1 MAEQQDINI
10 MITNVSVINRYLKN
24 EYTDESGQYADI
36 TGYITNEAPIKYLM
50 QKLNATDEKLDKL
63 ILIASDDVNQK
74 VEIKLQKDEGNKK
87 EVEQFEADYGNGK
100 MTSVEILEDKIAKFS
115 IEKNIPC
122 PKFEEVE
129 LSNGV
134 NGDGFSEI
142 SDTAVVNAVDEVNQK
157 LIDESRECRNLN
169 VYIESNGGVRYVIV
183 MLLSVM
189 NILEKVYA
197 NIKLQGVYS
206 MIYNKKTEDKKIP
219 ILDTSMTY
227 ASIELFS
234 AMNEFIYY
242 GRAKALEDYFEKR
255 FTKRK
260 ESDEKYDPVIF
271 QDIKKCINKLQKI
284 ADDMQLCRTEQ
295 IIDDFYESESIR
307 DVLNNFKLKYEK
319 EKDPDSKIF
328 LSVIENILS
337 EYTDIYANLNPNKFL
352 NLPKIIKWCIDK
364 DYIQQALTLCSEKL
378 PQYFIESGILCIS
391 DKLRDCIQENISDNT
406 NAEKY
411 ELSYYMISTFFN
423 SIYREWILY
432 IKVEEILSMYDKE
445 WVGKK
450 TVTKAMMQEFRNK
463 FKEYTTN
470 EKKIPSLLKR
480 HQSYWAEQLRKNG
493 SKEQYLKCIN
503 EKIGELVKIR
513 NNIQVNSKFSAGG
526 NTVKDWI
533 KSLNLQEL
541 YPSYVEQREIFLK
554 QIQAEKSVDLES
566 HREDACKYNFFD
578 LFDNEYLYA
587 DDIEHFI
594 PIMVLYGILKGQ
606 RNLSNHASEV
616 HEDSGKYV
624 LTMNQIKSLI
634 TWELEKIEEYNRI
647 NGEVKD
653 VH

>member
-1 MAEQQDINI
+1 MAEQQDVNI

-36 TGYITNEAPIKYLM
+36 TGYITNEAPVKYLM

-122 PKFEEVE
+122 PEFEVVE
-129 LSNGV
+129 LSDGV

-142 SDTAVVNAVDEVNQK
+142 SDTAVVNAVDKVNCK
-157 LIDESRECRNLN
+157 LIDESRKCRNLN

-295 IIDDFYESESIR
+295 IIDNFYESESIR
-307 DVLNNFKLKYEK
+307 DVLNKFKDTYAN

-328 LSVIENILS
+328 LSVIENIRS
-337 EYTDIYANLNPNKFL
+337 EYNDIYDNPNLNKFL

-364 DYIQQALTLCSEKL
+364 DYIQQALTLCSERL

-445 WVGKK
+445 WVGEK

-493 SKEQYLKCIN
+493 AKEQYLECIHEN
-503 EKIGELVKIR
+503 MRALVIIKE
-513 NNIQVNSKFSAGG
+513 NVPKNGTFSVGG
-526 NTVKDWI
+526 KEVKKWI
-533 KSLNLQEL
+533 KNLNLQEL

-616 HEDSGKYV
+616 HEDSEKYV
-624 LTMNQIKSLI
+624 LTMNQIKSII
-634 TWELEKIEEYNRI
+634 TWELEKIEEYNKI

>member
-1 MAEQQDINI
+1 MAEQQDVNI

-36 TGYITNEAPIKYLM
+36 TGYITNEAPVKYLM

-122 PKFEEVE
+122 PEFEVVE
-129 LSNGV
+129 LSDGV

-142 SDTAVVNAVDEVNQK
+142 SDTAVVNAVDKVNCK
-157 LIDESRECRNLN
+157 LIDESRKCRNLN

-295 IIDDFYESESIR
+295 IIDNFYESESIR
-307 DVLNNFKLKYEK
+307 DVLNKFKDTYAN

-328 LSVIENILS
+328 LSVIENIRS
-337 EYTDIYANLNPNKFL
+337 EYNDIYDNPNPNKFL

-364 DYIQQALTLCSEKL
+364 DYIQQALTLCSERL

-445 WVGKK
+445 WVGEK

-493 SKEQYLKCIN
+493 AKEQYLECIHEN
-503 EKIGELVKIR
+503 MRALVIIKE
-513 NNIQVNSKFSAGG
+513 NVPKNGTFSVGG
-526 NTVKDWI
+526 KEVKKWI
-533 KSLNLQEL
+533 KNLNLQEL

-616 HEDSGKYV
+616 HEDSERYV
-624 LTMNQIKSLI
+624 LTMNQIKSII
-634 TWELEKIEEYNRI
+634 TWELEKIEEYNKI

>member
-1 MAEQQDINI
+1 MAEQQDVNI

-36 TGYITNEAPIKYLM
+36 TGYITNEAPVKYLM

-122 PKFEEVE
+122 PEFEVVE
-129 LSNGV
+129 LSDGV

-142 SDTAVVNAVDEVNQK
+142 SDTAVVNAVDKVNCK
-157 LIDESRECRNLN
+157 LIDESRKCRNLN

-295 IIDDFYESESIR
+295 IIDNFYESESIR
-307 DVLNNFKLKYEK
+307 DVLNKFKDTYAN

-328 LSVIENILS
+328 LSVIENIRS
-337 EYTDIYANLNPNKFL
+337 EYNDIYDNPNPNKFL

-364 DYIQQALTLCSEKL
+364 DYIQQALTLCSERL

-445 WVGKK
+445 WVGEK

-493 SKEQYLKCIN
+493 AKEQYLECIHEN
-503 EKIGELVKIR
+503 MRALVIIKE
-513 NNIQVNSKFSAGG
+513 NVPKNGTFSVGG
-526 NTVKDWI
+526 KEVKKWI
-533 KSLNLQEL
+533 KNLNLQEL

-616 HEDSGKYV
+616 HEDSEKYV
-624 LTMNQIKSLI
+624 LTMNQIKSII
-634 TWELEKIEEYNRI
+634 TWELDKIEEYNKI

>member
-1 MAEQQDINI
+1 MTEQQNINI
-10 MITNVSVINRYLKN
+10 MITNVSVINRYSENK
-24 EYTDESGQYADI
+24 YTDVSGEYSDI
-36 TGYITNEAPIKYLM
+36 TGYITNEPPVKYLM
-50 QKLNATDEKLDKL
+50 EKLNANQEKLDKL
-63 ILIASDDVNQK
+63 ILIASDDVNRK
-74 VEIKLQKDEGNKK
+74 VTIKLQRDGGNKE
-87 EVEQFEADYGNGK
+87 EVEKFEADYGNEK
-100 MTSVEILEDKIAKFS
+100 MTSVEILKDKIIKFS
-115 IEKNIPC
+115 DEKNIPC
-122 PKFEEVE
+122 PEFEVVK
-129 LSNGV
+129 LSDGG
-134 NGDGFSEI
+134 NGDTFSEI

-157 LIDESRECRNLN
+157 LIEESHKCCNLN

-189 NILEKVYA
+189 NILQKVYA

-295 IIDDFYESESIR
+295 IIDNFYESESIR
-307 DVLNNFKLKYEK
+307 DVLNKFKDTYAN

-328 LSVIENILS
+328 LSVIENIRS
-337 EYTDIYANLNPNKFL
+337 EYNDIYDNPNQNKFL

-364 DYIQQALTLCSEKL
+364 DYIQQALTLCSERL

-445 WVGKK
+445 WVGEK

-493 SKEQYLKCIN
+493 AKEQYLECIHEN
-503 EKIGELVKIR
+503 MRALVIIKE
-513 NNIQVNSKFSAGG
+513 NVPKNGTFSVGG
-526 NTVKDWI
+526 KEVKKWI
-533 KSLNLQEL
+533 KNLNLQEL

-616 HEDSGKYV
+616 HEDREKYV
-624 LTMNQIKSLI
+624 LTMDQIKSLI
-634 TWELEKIEEYNRI
+634 TWELEKIEEYNKI

>member
-1 MAEQQDINI
+1 MTEQQNINI

-36 TGYITNEAPIKYLM
+36 TGYITNEAPVKYLM

-87 EVEQFEADYGNGK
+87 EVEQFETDYGNGK
-100 MTSVEILEDKIAKFS
+100 MTSVEILEDKIVKFS

-122 PKFEEVE
+122 PEFEVVE

-142 SDTAVVNAVDEVNQK
+142 SDTAVVNAVDKVNRK
-157 LIDESRECRNLN
+157 LIDESGKCRNLN

-189 NILEKVYA
+189 NILQKVYA

-206 MIYNKKTEDKKIP
+206 MIYNKKTDDQKIP

-260 ESDEKYDPVIF
+260 ESDEKYDQDIF
-271 QDIKKCINKLQKI
+271 QDIRKCINKLQKI

-295 IIDDFYESESIR
+295 IIDNFYESESIR
-307 DVLNNFKLKYEK
+307 DVLNKFKDTYAN

-328 LSVIENILS
+328 LSVIENIMS
-337 EYTDIYANLNPNKFL
+337 EYNDIYDNPNPNKFL

-378 PQYFIESGILCIS
+378 PQYFVQNHMIHISEEWKEYARSSKTGMNKNYEENYYFLCQFANREYKEFISYIKLHELLKVYAEESTENNQVKVKKLI
-391 DKLRDCIQENISDNT
+391 DKFNKVFLGKSKNVPFLECL
-406 NAEKY
+406 EKY
-411 ELSYYMISTFFN
+411 FHTELCENPLKEQCLRNFSTNFEKLINAVEKDEKNKKEVNKWIYKFNFEKYYEKE
-423 SIYREWILY
+423 YY
-432 IKVEEILSMYDKE
+432 IKNRFANKLSQKLDFKFTPNYQKNVSNYNYFGIFDDTHFYAVNREKFNEISVIYGTLKE
-445 WVGKK
+445 
-450 TVTKAMMQEFRNK
+450 
-463 FKEYTTN
+463 
-470 EKKIPSLLKR
+470 
-480 HQSYWAEQLRKNG
+480 
-493 SKEQYLKCIN
+493 
-503 EKIGELVKIR
+503 
-513 NNIQVNSKFSAGG
+513 
-526 NTVKDWI
+526 
-533 KSLNLQEL
+533 
-541 YPSYVEQREIFLK
+541 
-554 QIQAEKSVDLES
+554 
-566 HREDACKYNFFD
+566 
-578 LFDNEYLYA
+578 
-587 DDIEHFI
+587 
-594 PIMVLYGILKGQ
+594 Q
-606 RNLSNHASEV
+606 RNLSNHAAEKSQK
-616 HEDSGKYV
+616 EDDTLS
-624 LTMNQIKSLI
+624 MNQIKSLI
-634 TWELEKIEEYNRI
+634 TWELEKIEEYNKI

>member
-1 MAEQQDINI
+1 MAEQQDVNI

-36 TGYITNEAPIKYLM
+36 TGYITNEAPVKYLM

-122 PKFEEVE
+122 PEFEVVE
-129 LSNGV
+129 LSDGV

-142 SDTAVVNAVDEVNQK
+142 SDTAVVNAVDKVNCK
-157 LIDESRECRNLN
+157 LIDESRKCRNLN
-169 VYIESNGGVRYVIV
+169 VYIESNARVRYVIV

-295 IIDDFYESESIR
+295 IIDNFYESESIR
-307 DVLNNFKLKYEK
+307 DVLNKFKDTYAN

-328 LSVIENILS
+328 LSVIENIRS
-337 EYTDIYANLNPNKFL
+337 EYNDIYDNPNPNKFL

-364 DYIQQALTLCSEKL
+364 DYIQQALTLCSERL

-445 WVGKK
+445 WVGEK

-493 SKEQYLKCIN
+493 AKEQYLECIHEN
-503 EKIGELVKIR
+503 MRALVIIKE
-513 NNIQVNSKFSAGG
+513 NVPKNGTFSVGG
-526 NTVKDWI
+526 KEVKKWI
-533 KSLNLQEL
+533 KNLNLQEL

-616 HEDSGKYV
+616 HEDSEKYV
-624 LTMNQIKSLI
+624 LTMNQIKSII
-634 TWELEKIEEYNRI
+634 TWELEKIEEYNKI

>member
-260 ESDEKYDPVIF
+260 ESDEKYDSVIF

-445 WVGKK
+445 WVGEK

-493 SKEQYLKCIN
+493 AKEQYLECIHEN
-503 EKIGELVKIR
+503 MRALVIIKE
-513 NNIQVNSKFSAGG
+513 NVPKNGTFSVGG
-526 NTVKDWI
+526 KEVKKWI
-533 KSLNLQEL
+533 KNLNLQEL

-616 HEDSGKYV
+616 HEDSEKYV

-634 TWELEKIEEYNRI
+634 TWELEKIEEYNRT

>member
-1 MAEQQDINI
+1 MAEQQDVNI

-36 TGYITNEAPIKYLM
+36 TGYITNEAPVKYLM

-100 MTSVEILEDKIAKFS
+100 MTSVEILEDKITKFS

-122 PKFEEVE
+122 PEFEVVE
-129 LSNGV
+129 LSDGV

-142 SDTAVVNAVDEVNQK
+142 SDTAVVNAVDKVNCK
-157 LIDESRECRNLN
+157 LIDESRKCRNLN

-295 IIDDFYESESIR
+295 IIDNFYESESIR
-307 DVLNNFKLKYEK
+307 DVLNKFKDTYAN

-328 LSVIENILS
+328 LSVIENIRS
-337 EYTDIYANLNPNKFL
+337 EYNDIYDNPNPNKFL

-364 DYIQQALTLCSEKL
+364 DYIQQALTLCSERL

-445 WVGKK
+445 WVGEK

-493 SKEQYLKCIN
+493 AKEQYLECIHEN
-503 EKIGELVKIR
+503 MRALVIIKE
-513 NNIQVNSKFSAGG
+513 NVPKNGTFSVGG
-526 NTVKDWI
+526 KEVKKWI
-533 KSLNLQEL
+533 KNLNLQEL

-616 HEDSGKYV
+616 HEDSEKYV

-634 TWELEKIEEYNRI
+634 TWELEKIEEYNKI

>member
-1 MAEQQDINI
+1 MAEQQDVNI

-36 TGYITNEAPIKYLM
+36 TGYITNEAPVKYLM

-122 PKFEEVE
+122 PEFEVVE
-129 LSNGV
+129 LSDGV

-142 SDTAVVNAVDEVNQK
+142 SDTAVVNAVDKVNCK
-157 LIDESRECRNLN
+157 LIDESRKCRNLN

-295 IIDDFYESESIR
+295 IIDNFYESESIR
-307 DVLNNFKLKYEK
+307 DVLNKFKDTYAN

-328 LSVIENILS
+328 LSVIENIRS
-337 EYTDIYANLNPNKFL
+337 EYNNIYDNPNPNKFL

-364 DYIQQALTLCSEKL
+364 DYIQQALTLCSERL

-445 WVGKK
+445 WVGEK

-493 SKEQYLKCIN
+493 AKEQYLECIHEN
-503 EKIGELVKIR
+503 MRALVIIKE
-513 NNIQVNSKFSAGG
+513 NVPKNGTFSVGG
-526 NTVKDWI
+526 KEVKKWI
-533 KSLNLQEL
+533 KNLNLQEL

-616 HEDSGKYV
+616 HEDSEKYV
-624 LTMNQIKSLI
+624 LTMNQIKSII
-634 TWELEKIEEYNRI
+634 TWELEKIEEYNKI

>member
-1 MAEQQDINI
+1 MSIQ
-10 MITNVSVINRYLKN
+10 
-24 EYTDESGQYADI
+24 
-36 TGYITNEAPIKYLM
+36 ITNEAPVKYLM

-122 PKFEEVE
+122 PEFEVVE
-129 LSNGV
+129 LSDGV

-142 SDTAVVNAVDEVNQK
+142 SDTAVVNAVDKVNCK
-157 LIDESRECRNLN
+157 LIDESRKCRNLN

-295 IIDDFYESESIR
+295 IIDNFYESESIR
-307 DVLNNFKLKYEK
+307 DVLNKFKDTYAN

-328 LSVIENILS
+328 LSVIENIRS
-337 EYTDIYANLNPNKFL
+337 EYNDIYDNPNPNKFL

-364 DYIQQALTLCSEKL
+364 DYIQQALTLCSERL

-432 IKVEEILSMYDKE
+432 IKVEAILSMYDKE
-445 WVGKK
+445 WVGEK

-493 SKEQYLKCIN
+493 AKEQYLECIHEN
-503 EKIGELVKIR
+503 MRALVIIKE
-513 NNIQVNSKFSAGG
+513 NVPKNGTFSVGG
-526 NTVKDWI
+526 KEVKKWI
-533 KSLNLQEL
+533 KNLNLQEL

-616 HEDSGKYV
+616 HEDSEKYV
-624 LTMNQIKSLI
+624 LTMNQIKSII
-634 TWELEKIEEYNRI
+634 TWELEKIEEYNKI

>member
-1 MAEQQDINI
+1 MAEQQDVNI

-36 TGYITNEAPIKYLM
+36 TGYITNEAPVKYLM

-122 PKFEEVE
+122 PEFEVVE
-129 LSNGV
+129 LSDGV

-142 SDTAVVNAVDEVNQK
+142 SDTAVVNAVDKVNCK
-157 LIDESRECRNLN
+157 LIDESRKCRNLN

-295 IIDDFYESESIR
+295 IIDNFYESESIR
-307 DVLNNFKLKYEK
+307 DVLNKFKDTYAN

-328 LSVIENILS
+328 LSVIENIRS
-337 EYTDIYANLNPNKFL
+337 EYNDIYDNPNPNKFL

-364 DYIQQALTLCSEKL
+364 DYIQQALTLCSERL

-445 WVGKK
+445 WVGEK

-493 SKEQYLKCIN
+493 AKEQYLECIHEN
-503 EKIGELVKIR
+503 MRALVIIKE
-513 NNIQVNSKFSAGG
+513 NVPKNGTFSVGG
-526 NTVKDWI
+526 KEVKKWI
-533 KSLNLQEL
+533 KNLNLQEL

-616 HEDSGKYV
+616 HEDSEKYV

-634 TWELEKIEEYNRI
+634 TWELEKIEEYNKI

>member
-1 MAEQQDINI
+1 MAEQQDVNI

-36 TGYITNEAPIKYLM
+36 TGYITNEAPVKYLM

-122 PKFEEVE
+122 PEFEVVE
-129 LSNGV
+129 LSDGV

-142 SDTAVVNAVDEVNQK
+142 SDTAVVNAVDKVNCK
-157 LIDESRECRNLN
+157 LIDESRKCRNLN

-295 IIDDFYESESIR
+295 IIDNFYESESIR
-307 DVLNNFKLKYEK
+307 DVLNKFKDTYAN

-328 LSVIENILS
+328 LSVIENIRS
-337 EYTDIYANLNPNKFL
+337 EYNDIYDNPNPNKFL

-364 DYIQQALTLCSEKL
+364 DYIQQALTLCSERL

-445 WVGKK
+445 WVGEK

-493 SKEQYLKCIN
+493 AKEQYLECIHEN
-503 EKIGELVKIR
+503 VRALVIIKE
-513 NNIQVNSKFSAGG
+513 NVPKNGTFSVGG
-526 NTVKDWI
+526 KEVKKWI
-533 KSLNLQEL
+533 KNLNLQEL

-616 HEDSGKYV
+616 HEDSEKYV
-624 LTMNQIKSLI
+624 LTMNQIKSII
-634 TWELEKIEEYNRI
+634 TWELEKIEEYNKI

>member
-1 MAEQQDINI
+1 MAEQQDVNI

-36 TGYITNEAPIKYLM
+36 TGYITNEAPVKYLM

-122 PKFEEVE
+122 PEFEVVE
-129 LSNGV
+129 LSDGV

-142 SDTAVVNAVDEVNQK
+142 SDTAVVNAVDKVNCK
-157 LIDESRECRNLN
+157 LIDESRKCRNLN

-183 MLLSVM
+183 ILLSVM

-295 IIDDFYESESIR
+295 IIDNFYESESIR
-307 DVLNNFKLKYEK
+307 DVLNKFKDTYAN

-328 LSVIENILS
+328 LSVIENIRS
-337 EYTDIYANLNPNKFL
+337 EYNDIYDNPNPNKFL

-364 DYIQQALTLCSEKL
+364 DYIQQALTLCSERL

-445 WVGKK
+445 WVGEK

-493 SKEQYLKCIN
+493 AKEQYLECIHEN
-503 EKIGELVKIR
+503 MRALVIIKE
-513 NNIQVNSKFSAGG
+513 NVPKNGTFSVGG
-526 NTVKDWI
+526 KEVKKWI
-533 KSLNLQEL
+533 KNLNLQEL

-616 HEDSGKYV
+616 HEDSEKYV
-624 LTMNQIKSLI
+624 LTMNQIKSII
-634 TWELEKIEEYNRI
+634 TWELEKIEEYNKI

>member
-1 MAEQQDINI
+1 MAEQQDVNI

-36 TGYITNEAPIKYLM
+36 TGYITNEAPVKYLM

-122 PKFEEVE
+122 PEFEVVE
-129 LSNGV
+129 LSDGV

-142 SDTAVVNAVDEVNQK
+142 SDTAVVNAVDKVNCK
-157 LIDESRECRNLN
+157 LIDESRKCRNLN

-295 IIDDFYESESIR
+295 IIDNFYESESIR
-307 DVLNNFKLKYEK
+307 DVLNKFKDTYAN

-328 LSVIENILS
+328 LSVIENIRS
-337 EYTDIYANLNPNKFL
+337 EYNDIYDNPNPNKFL

-364 DYIQQALTLCSEKL
+364 DYIQQALTLCSERL

-445 WVGKK
+445 WVGEK

-493 SKEQYLKCIN
+493 AKEQYLECIHEN
-503 EKIGELVKIR
+503 MRALVIIKE
-513 NNIQVNSKFSAGG
+513 NVPKNGTFSVGG
-526 NTVKDWI
+526 KEVKKWI
-533 KSLNLQEL
+533 KNLNLQEL

-616 HEDSGKYV
+616 HEDSEKYV
-624 LTMNQIKSLI
+624 LTMNQIKSII
-634 TWELEKIEEYNRI
+634 TWELEKIEEYNKI

>member
-1 MAEQQDINI
+1 MAEQQDVNI

-36 TGYITNEAPIKYLM
+36 TGYITNEAPVKYLM

-122 PKFEEVE
+122 PEFEVVE
-129 LSNGV
+129 LSDGV

-142 SDTAVVNAVDEVNQK
+142 SDTAVVNAVDKVNCK
-157 LIDESRECRNLN
+157 LIDESRKCRNLN

-295 IIDDFYESESIR
+295 IIDNFYESESIR
-307 DVLNNFKLKYEK
+307 DVLNKFKDTYAN

-328 LSVIENILS
+328 LSVIENIRS
-337 EYTDIYANLNPNKFL
+337 EYNDIYDNPNPNTFL

-364 DYIQQALTLCSEKL
+364 DYIQQALTLCSERL

-445 WVGKK
+445 WVGEK

-493 SKEQYLKCIN
+493 AKEQYLECIHEN
-503 EKIGELVKIR
+503 MRALVIIKE
-513 NNIQVNSKFSAGG
+513 NVPKNGTFSVGG
-526 NTVKDWI
+526 KEVKKWI
-533 KSLNLQEL
+533 KNLNLQEL

-616 HEDSGKYV
+616 HEDSEKYV
-624 LTMNQIKSLI
+624 LTMNQIKSII
-634 TWELEKIEEYNRI
+634 TWELEKIEEYNKI

>member
-1 MAEQQDINI
+1 MAEQQDVNI

-36 TGYITNEAPIKYLM
+36 TGYITNEAPVKYLM

-122 PKFEEVE
+122 PEFEVVE
-129 LSNGV
+129 LSDGV

-142 SDTAVVNAVDEVNQK
+142 SDTAVVNAVDKVNCK
-157 LIDESRECRNLN
+157 LIDESRKCRNLN

-295 IIDDFYESESIR
+295 IIDNFYESESIR
-307 DVLNNFKLKYEK
+307 DVLNKFKDTYAN

-328 LSVIENILS
+328 LSVIENIRS
-337 EYTDIYANLNPNKFL
+337 EYNDIYDNPNPNKFL

-364 DYIQQALTLCSEKL
+364 DYIQQALTLCSERL

-445 WVGKK
+445 WVGEK

-493 SKEQYLKCIN
+493 AKEQYLECIREN
-503 EKIGELVKIR
+503 MRALVIIKE
-513 NNIQVNSKFSAGG
+513 NVPKNGTFSVGG
-526 NTVKDWI
+526 KEVKKWI
-533 KSLNLQEL
+533 KNLNLQEL

-616 HEDSGKYV
+616 HEDSEKYV

>member
-255 FTKRK
+255 FTQRK
-260 ESDEKYDPVIF
+260 ESDEKYDQDIF

-445 WVGKK
+445 WVGEK

-493 SKEQYLKCIN
+493 AKEQYLECIHEN
-503 EKIGELVKIR
+503 MRALVIIKE
-513 NNIQVNSKFSAGG
+513 NVPKNGTFSVGG
-526 NTVKDWI
+526 KEVKKWI
-533 KSLNLQEL
+533 KNLNLQEL

-616 HEDSGKYV
+616 HEDSEKYV

-634 TWELEKIEEYNRI
+634 TWELEKIEEYNKI

>member
-260 ESDEKYDPVIF
+260 ESDEKYDQDIF

-493 SKEQYLKCIN
+493 AKEQYLECIHEN
-503 EKIGELVKIR
+503 MRALVIIKE
-513 NNIQVNSKFSAGG
+513 NVPKNGTFSVGG
-526 NTVKDWI
+526 KEVKKWI
-533 KSLNLQEL
+533 KNLNLQEL
-541 YPSYVEQREIFLK
+541 YPSYVEQRGIFLK

-616 HEDSGKYV
+616 HEDSEKYV
-624 LTMNQIKSLI
+624 LTMDQIKSLI

>member
-1 MAEQQDINI
+1 MA
-10 MITNVSVINRYLKN
+10 
-24 EYTDESGQYADI
+24 
-36 TGYITNEAPIKYLM
+36 
-50 QKLNATDEKLDKL
+50 
-63 ILIASDDVNQK
+63 
-74 VEIKLQKDEGNKK
+74 
-87 EVEQFEADYGNGK
+87 
-100 MTSVEILEDKIAKFS
+100 
-115 IEKNIPC
+115 
-122 PKFEEVE
+122 
-129 LSNGV
+129 
-134 NGDGFSEI
+134 
-142 SDTAVVNAVDEVNQK
+142 
-157 LIDESRECRNLN
+157 
-169 VYIESNGGVRYVIV
+169 VYV
-183 MLLSVM
+183 SVM

-206 MIYNKKTEDKKIP
+206 MIYNKKTDDQKIP

-227 ASIELFS
+227 ASIELLS

-242 GRAKALEDYFEKR
+242 GRAKALADYFDKR

-295 IIDDFYESESIR
+295 IIDNFYESESIR
-307 DVLNNFKLKYEK
+307 DVLNKFKDTYAN

-328 LSVIENILS
+328 LSVIENIRS
-337 EYTDIYANLNPNKFL
+337 EYNDIYDNPNPNKFL

-364 DYIQQALTLCSEKL
+364 DYIQQALTLCSERL

-445 WVGKK
+445 WVGEK

-493 SKEQYLKCIN
+493 AKEQYLECIHKN
-503 EKIGELVKIR
+503 MRALVIIKE
-513 NNIQVNSKFSAGG
+513 NVPKNGTFSVGG
-526 NTVKDWI
+526 KEVKKWI
-533 KSLNLQEL
+533 KNLNLQEL

-616 HEDSGKYV
+616 HEDSEKYV

>member
-1 MAEQQDINI
+1 MEEQQDVNI

-36 TGYITNEAPIKYLM
+36 TGYITNEAPVKYLM

-122 PKFEEVE
+122 PEFEVVE
-129 LSNGV
+129 LSDGV

-142 SDTAVVNAVDEVNQK
+142 SDTAVVNAVDKVNCK
-157 LIDESRECRNLN
+157 LIDESRKCRNLN

-295 IIDDFYESESIR
+295 IIDNFYESESIR
-307 DVLNNFKLKYEK
+307 DVLNKFKDTYAN

-328 LSVIENILS
+328 LSVIENIRS
-337 EYTDIYANLNPNKFL
+337 EYNDIYDNPNPNKFL

-364 DYIQQALTLCSEKL
+364 DYIQQALTLCSERL

-445 WVGKK
+445 WVGEK

-493 SKEQYLKCIN
+493 AKEQYLECIHEN
-503 EKIGELVKIR
+503 MRALVIIKE
-513 NNIQVNSKFSAGG
+513 NVPKNGTFSVGG
-526 NTVKDWI
+526 KEVKKWI
-533 KSLNLQEL
+533 KNLNLQEL

-616 HEDSGKYV
+616 HEDSEKYV
-624 LTMNQIKSLI
+624 LTMNQIKSII
-634 TWELEKIEEYNRI
+634 TWELEKIEEYNKI

>member
-1 MAEQQDINI
+1 MAEQQDVNI

-36 TGYITNEAPIKYLM
+36 TGYITNEAPVKYLM

-122 PKFEEVE
+122 PEFEVVE
-129 LSNGV
+129 LSDGV

-142 SDTAVVNAVDEVNQK
+142 SDTAVVNAVDKVNCK
-157 LIDESRECRNLN
+157 LIDESRKCRNLN

-295 IIDDFYESESIR
+295 IIDNFYESESIR
-307 DVLNNFKLKYEK
+307 DVLNKFKDTYAN

-328 LSVIENILS
+328 LSVIENIRS
-337 EYTDIYANLNPNKFL
+337 EYNDIYDNPNPNKFL

-364 DYIQQALTLCSEKL
+364 DYIQQALTLCSERL

-432 IKVEEILSMYDKE
+432 IKVEAILSMYDKE
-445 WVGKK
+445 WVGEK

-493 SKEQYLKCIN
+493 AKEQYLECIHEN
-503 EKIGELVKIR
+503 MRALVIIKE
-513 NNIQVNSKFSAGG
+513 NVPKNGTFSVGG
-526 NTVKDWI
+526 KEVKKWI
-533 KSLNLQEL
+533 KNLNLQEL

-606 RNLSNHASEV
+606 RNLSNHTSEV
-616 HEDSGKYV
+616 HEDSEKYV
-624 LTMNQIKSLI
+624 LTMNQIKSII
-634 TWELEKIEEYNRI
+634 TWELEKIEEYNKI

>member
-1 MAEQQDINI
+1 MAEQQDVNI

-36 TGYITNEAPIKYLM
+36 TGYITNEAPVKYLM

-122 PKFEEVE
+122 PEFEVVE
-129 LSNGV
+129 LSDGV

-142 SDTAVVNAVDEVNQK
+142 SDTAVVNAVDKVNCK
-157 LIDESRECRNLN
+157 LIDESRKCRNLN

-295 IIDDFYESESIR
+295 IIDNFYESESIR
-307 DVLNNFKLKYEK
+307 DVLNKFKDTYAN

-328 LSVIENILS
+328 LSVIENIRS
-337 EYTDIYANLNPNKFL
+337 EYNDIYDNPNPNKFL

-364 DYIQQALTLCSEKL
+364 DYIQQALTLCSERL

-432 IKVEEILSMYDKE
+432 IKVEGILSMYDKE
-445 WVGKK
+445 WVGEK

-493 SKEQYLKCIN
+493 AKEQYLECIHEN
-503 EKIGELVKIR
+503 MRALVIIKE
-513 NNIQVNSKFSAGG
+513 NVPKNGTFSVGG
-526 NTVKDWI
+526 KEVKKWI
-533 KSLNLQEL
+533 KNLNLQEL

-616 HEDSGKYV
+616 HEDSEKYV
-624 LTMNQIKSLI
+624 LTMNQIKSII
-634 TWELEKIEEYNRI
+634 TWELEKIEEYNKI

>member
-1 MAEQQDINI
+1 MTEQQNINI

-36 TGYITNEAPIKYLM
+36 TGYITNEAPVKYLM

-87 EVEQFEADYGNGK
+87 EVEQFETDYGNGK
-100 MTSVEILEDKIAKFS
+100 MTSVEILEDKIVKFS

-122 PKFEEVE
+122 PEFEVVE

-142 SDTAVVNAVDEVNQK
+142 SDTAVVNAVDKVNRK
-157 LIDESRECRNLN
+157 LIDESGKCRNLN

-189 NILEKVYA
+189 NILQKVYA

-206 MIYNKKTEDKKIP
+206 MIYNKKTDDQKIP

-260 ESDEKYDPVIF
+260 ESDEKYDQDIF
-271 QDIKKCINKLQKI
+271 QDIRKCINKLQKI

-295 IIDDFYESESIR
+295 IIDNFYESESIR
-307 DVLNNFKLKYEK
+307 DVLNKFKDTYAN

-328 LSVIENILS
+328 LSVIENIMS
-337 EYTDIYANLNPNKFL
+337 EYNDIYDNPNPNKFL

-378 PQYFIESGILCIS
+378 PQYFVQNHMIHISEEWKEYARSSKTGMNKNYEENYYFLCQFANREYKEFISYIKLHELLKVYAEESTENNQVKVKKLI
-391 DKLRDCIQENISDNT
+391 DKFNKVFLGKSKNVPFLECL
-406 NAEKY
+406 EKY
-411 ELSYYMISTFFN
+411 FHTELCENPLKEQCLRNFSTNFEKLIN
-423 SIYREWILY
+423 AVEKDEKNKKEVNKWI
-432 IKVEEILSMYDKE
+432 
-445 WVGKK
+445 
-450 TVTKAMMQEFRNK
+450 NK
-463 FKEYTTN
+463 FNFEKYNEKEYNIKNRFANKLSQKLDFKFTPNYQKNVSNYNYFGIFDDTHFYAVNREKFN
-470 EKKIPSLLKR
+470 EISVIYGTLK
-480 HQSYWAEQLRKNG
+480 E
-493 SKEQYLKCIN
+493 
-503 EKIGELVKIR
+503 
-513 NNIQVNSKFSAGG
+513 
-526 NTVKDWI
+526 
-533 KSLNLQEL
+533 
-541 YPSYVEQREIFLK
+541 
-554 QIQAEKSVDLES
+554 
-566 HREDACKYNFFD
+566 
-578 LFDNEYLYA
+578 
-587 DDIEHFI
+587 
-594 PIMVLYGILKGQ
+594 Q
-606 RNLSNHASEV
+606 RNLSNHAAEKSQK
-616 HEDSGKYV
+616 EDDTLS
-624 LTMNQIKSLI
+624 MNQIKSLI
-634 TWELEKIEEYNRI
+634 TWELEKIEEYNKI

>member
-260 ESDEKYDPVIF
+260 ESDEKYDQDIF

-493 SKEQYLKCIN
+493 AKEQYLECIHEN
-503 EKIGELVKIR
+503 MRALVIIKE
-513 NNIQVNSKFSAGG
+513 NVPKNGTFSVGG
-526 NTVKDWI
+526 KEVKKWI
-533 KSLNLQEL
+533 KNLNLQEL

-616 HEDSGKYV
+616 HEDSEKYV

-634 TWELEKIEEYNRI
+634 TWELEKIEEYNKI
-647 NGEVKD
+647 NGEIKD

>member
-1 MAEQQDINI
+1 MAEQQDVNI

-36 TGYITNEAPIKYLM
+36 TGYITNEAPVKYLM

-122 PKFEEVE
+122 PEFEVVE
-129 LSNGV
+129 LSDGV

-142 SDTAVVNAVDEVNQK
+142 SDTAVVNAVDKVNCK
-157 LIDESRECRNLN
+157 LIDESRKCRNLN

-206 MIYNKKTEDKKIP
+206 MIYNKKIEDKKIP

-295 IIDDFYESESIR
+295 IIDNFYESESIR
-307 DVLNNFKLKYEK
+307 DVLNKFKDTYAN

-328 LSVIENILS
+328 LSVIENIRS
-337 EYTDIYANLNPNKFL
+337 EYNDIYDNPNPNKFL

-364 DYIQQALTLCSEKL
+364 DYIQQALTLCSERL

-445 WVGKK
+445 WVGEK

-493 SKEQYLKCIN
+493 AKEQYLECIHEN
-503 EKIGELVKIR
+503 MRALVIIKE
-513 NNIQVNSKFSAGG
+513 NVPKNGTFSVGG
-526 NTVKDWI
+526 KEVKKWI
-533 KSLNLQEL
+533 KNLNLQEL

-616 HEDSGKYV
+616 HEDSEKYV
-624 LTMNQIKSLI
+624 LTMNQIKSII
-634 TWELEKIEEYNRI
+634 TWELEKIEEYNKI

>member
-1 MAEQQDINI
+1 MAEQQDVNI

-36 TGYITNEAPIKYLM
+36 TGYITNEAPVKYLM

-122 PKFEEVE
+122 PEFEVVE
-129 LSNGV
+129 LSDGV

-142 SDTAVVNAVDEVNQK
+142 SDTAVVNAVDKVNCK
-157 LIDESRECRNLN
+157 LIDESRKCRNLN

-295 IIDDFYESESIR
+295 IIDNFYESESIR
-307 DVLNNFKLKYEK
+307 DVLNKFKDTYAN

-328 LSVIENILS
+328 LSVIENIRS
-337 EYTDIYANLNPNKFL
+337 EYNDIYDNPNPNKFL

-364 DYIQQALTLCSEKL
+364 DYIQQALTLCSERL

-445 WVGKK
+445 WVGEK

-470 EKKIPSLLKR
+470 EKKISSLLKR

-493 SKEQYLKCIN
+493 AKEQYLECIHEN
-503 EKIGELVKIR
+503 MRALVIIKE
-513 NNIQVNSKFSAGG
+513 NVPKNGTFSVGG
-526 NTVKDWI
+526 KEVKKWI
-533 KSLNLQEL
+533 KNLNLQEL

-616 HEDSGKYV
+616 HEDSEKYV
-624 LTMNQIKSLI
+624 LTMNQIKSII
-634 TWELEKIEEYNRI
+634 TWELEKIEEYNKI

>member
-1 MAEQQDINI
+1 MAEQQDVNI

-36 TGYITNEAPIKYLM
+36 TGYITNEAPVKYLM

-122 PKFEEVE
+122 PEFEVVE
-129 LSNGV
+129 LSDGV

-142 SDTAVVNAVDEVNQK
+142 SDTAVVNAVDKVNCK
-157 LIDESRECRNLN
+157 LIDESRKCRNLN

-295 IIDDFYESESIR
+295 IIDNFYESESIR
-307 DVLNNFKLKYEK
+307 DVLNKFKDTYAN

-328 LSVIENILS
+328 LSVIENIRS
-337 EYTDIYANLNPNKFL
+337 EYNDIYDNPNPNKFL

-364 DYIQQALTLCSEKL
+364 DYIQQALTLCSERL

-445 WVGKK
+445 WVGEK

-493 SKEQYLKCIN
+493 AKEQYLECIHEN
-503 EKIGELVKIR
+503 MRALVIIKE
-513 NNIQVNSKFSAGG
+513 NVPKNGTFSVGG
-526 NTVKDWI
+526 KEVKKWI
-533 KSLNLQEL
+533 KNLNLQEL

-616 HEDSGKYV
+616 HEDSEKYV

>member
-1 MAEQQDINI
+1 MAEQQDVNI

-36 TGYITNEAPIKYLM
+36 TGYITNEAPVKYLM

-122 PKFEEVE
+122 PEFEVVE
-129 LSNGV
+129 LSDGV
-134 NGDGFSEI
+134 NGDGFSGI
-142 SDTAVVNAVDEVNQK
+142 SDTAVVNAVDKVNCK
-157 LIDESRECRNLN
+157 LIDESRKCRNLN

-295 IIDDFYESESIR
+295 IIDNFYESESIR
-307 DVLNNFKLKYEK
+307 DVLNKFKDTYAN

-328 LSVIENILS
+328 LSVIENIRS
-337 EYTDIYANLNPNKFL
+337 EYNDIYDNPNPNKFL

-364 DYIQQALTLCSEKL
+364 DYIQQALTLCSERL

-445 WVGKK
+445 WVGEK

-493 SKEQYLKCIN
+493 AKEQYLECIHEN
-503 EKIGELVKIR
+503 MRALVIIKE
-513 NNIQVNSKFSAGG
+513 NVPKNGTFSVGG
-526 NTVKDWI
+526 KEVKKWI
-533 KSLNLQEL
+533 KNLNLQEL

-616 HEDSGKYV
+616 HEDSEKYV
-624 LTMNQIKSLI
+624 LTMNQIKSII
-634 TWELEKIEEYNRI
+634 TWELEKIEEYNKI

>member
-1 MAEQQDINI
+1 MAEQQDVNI

-36 TGYITNEAPIKYLM
+36 TGYITNEAPVKYLM

-122 PKFEEVE
+122 PEFEVVE
-129 LSNGV
+129 LSDGV

-142 SDTAVVNAVDEVNQK
+142 SDTAVVNAVDKVNCK
-157 LIDESRECRNLN
+157 LIDESRKCRNLN

-295 IIDDFYESESIR
+295 IIDNFYESESIR
-307 DVLNNFKLKYEK
+307 DVLNKFKDTYAN

-328 LSVIENILS
+328 LSVIENIRS
-337 EYTDIYANLNPNKFL
+337 EYNDIYDNPNPNKFL

-364 DYIQQALTLCSEKL
+364 DYIQQALTLCSERL

-445 WVGKK
+445 WVEEK

-493 SKEQYLKCIN
+493 AKEQYLECIHEN
-503 EKIGELVKIR
+503 MRALVIIKE
-513 NNIQVNSKFSAGG
+513 NVPKNGTFSVGG
-526 NTVKDWI
+526 KEVKKWI
-533 KSLNLQEL
+533 KNLNLQEL

-616 HEDSGKYV
+616 HEDSEKYV
-624 LTMNQIKSLI
+624 LTMNQIKSII
-634 TWELEKIEEYNRI
+634 TWELEKIEEYNKI

>member
-1 MAEQQDINI
+1 MAEQQDVNI

-36 TGYITNEAPIKYLM
+36 TGYITNEAPVKYLM

-115 IEKNIPC
+115 IEKNILC
-122 PKFEEVE
+122 PEFEVVE
-129 LSNGV
+129 LSDGV

-142 SDTAVVNAVDEVNQK
+142 SDTAVVNAVDKVNCK
-157 LIDESRECRNLN
+157 LIDESRKCRNLN

-295 IIDDFYESESIR
+295 IIDNFYESESIR
-307 DVLNNFKLKYEK
+307 DVLNKFKDTYAN

-328 LSVIENILS
+328 LSVIENIRS
-337 EYTDIYANLNPNKFL
+337 EYNDIYDNPNPNKFL

-364 DYIQQALTLCSEKL
+364 DYIQQALTLCSERL

-445 WVGKK
+445 WVGEK

-493 SKEQYLKCIN
+493 AKEQYLECIHEN
-503 EKIGELVKIR
+503 MRALVIIKE
-513 NNIQVNSKFSAGG
+513 NVPKNGTFSVGG
-526 NTVKDWI
+526 KEVKKWI
-533 KSLNLQEL
+533 KNLNLQEL

-616 HEDSGKYV
+616 HEDSEKYV
-624 LTMNQIKSLI
+624 LTMNQIKSII
-634 TWELEKIEEYNRI
+634 TWELEKIEEYNKI

>member
-1 MAEQQDINI
+1 MAEQQDVNI

-36 TGYITNEAPIKYLM
+36 TGYITNEAPVKYLM

-122 PKFEEVE
+122 PEFEVVE
-129 LSNGV
+129 LSDGV

-142 SDTAVVNAVDEVNQK
+142 SDTAVVNAVDKVNCK
-157 LIDESRECRNLN
+157 LIDESRKCRNLN

-295 IIDDFYESESIR
+295 IIDNFYESESIR
-307 DVLNNFKLKYEK
+307 DVLNKFKDTYAN

-328 LSVIENILS
+328 LSVIENIRS
-337 EYTDIYANLNPNKFL
+337 EYNDIYDNPNPNKFL

-364 DYIQQALTLCSEKL
+364 DYIQQALTLCSERL

-411 ELSYYMISTFFN
+411 ELSYYMIITFFN

-445 WVGKK
+445 WVGEK

-493 SKEQYLKCIN
+493 AKEQYLECIHEN
-503 EKIGELVKIR
+503 MRALVIIKE
-513 NNIQVNSKFSAGG
+513 NVPKNGTFSVGG
-526 NTVKDWI
+526 KEVKKWI
-533 KSLNLQEL
+533 KNLNLQEL

-616 HEDSGKYV
+616 HEDSEKYV
-624 LTMNQIKSLI
+624 LTMNQIKSII
-634 TWELEKIEEYNRI
+634 TWELEKIEEYNKI

>member
-1 MAEQQDINI
+1 MAEQQDVNI

-36 TGYITNEAPIKYLM
+36 TGYITNEAPVKYLM

-122 PKFEEVE
+122 PEFEVVE
-129 LSNGV
+129 LSDGV

-142 SDTAVVNAVDEVNQK
+142 SDTAVVNAVDKVNCK
-157 LIDESRECRNLN
+157 LIDESRKCRNLN

-295 IIDDFYESESIR
+295 IIDNFYESESIR
-307 DVLNNFKLKYEK
+307 DVLNKFKDTYAN

-328 LSVIENILS
+328 LSVIENIRS
-337 EYTDIYANLNPNKFL
+337 EYNDIYDNPNPNKFL

-364 DYIQQALTLCSEKL
+364 DYIQQALTLCSERL

-445 WVGKK
+445 WVGEK

>member
-157 LIDESRECRNLN
+157 LIDESRKCRNLN

-616 HEDSGKYV
+616 HEDSEKYV
-624 LTMNQIKSLI
+624 LTMNQIKSII

>member
-157 LIDESRECRNLN
+157 LIDESRKCRNLN

>member
-1 MAEQQDINI
+1 MAEQQDVNI

-36 TGYITNEAPIKYLM
+36 TGYITNEAPVKYLM

-100 MTSVEILEDKIAKFS
+100 MTSVEILKDKIIKFS
-115 IEKNIPC
+115 DEKNIPC
-122 PKFEEVE
+122 PEFEVVK
-129 LSNGV
+129 LSDGGNG
-134 NGDGFSEI
+134 GTFSEI

-157 LIDESRECRNLN
+157 LIEESHKCCNLN

-189 NILEKVYA
+189 NILQKVYA

-206 MIYNKKTEDKKIP
+206 MIYNKKTDDQKIP

-227 ASIELFS
+227 ASIELLS

-242 GRAKALEDYFEKR
+242 GRAKALADYFDKR

-295 IIDDFYESESIR
+295 IIDNFYESESIR
-307 DVLNNFKLKYEK
+307 DVLNKFKDTYAN

-328 LSVIENILS
+328 LSVIENIRS
-337 EYTDIYANLNPNKFL
+337 EYNDIYDNPNPNKFL

-364 DYIQQALTLCSEKL
+364 DYIQQALTLCSERL

-445 WVGKK
+445 WVGEK

-493 SKEQYLKCIN
+493 AKEQYLECIHKN
-503 EKIGELVKIR
+503 MRALVIIKE
-513 NNIQVNSKFSAGG
+513 NVPKNGTFSVGG
-526 NTVKDWI
+526 KEVKKWI
-533 KSLNLQEL
+533 KNLNLQEL

-616 HEDSGKYV
+616 HEDSEKYV

>member
-1 MAEQQDINI
+1 MAEQQDVNI

-36 TGYITNEAPIKYLM
+36 TGYITNEAPVKYLM

-87 EVEQFEADYGNGK
+87 EVEQFETDYGNGK

-122 PKFEEVE
+122 PEFEVVE
-129 LSNGV
+129 LSDGV

-142 SDTAVVNAVDEVNQK
+142 SDTAVVNAVDKVNCK
-157 LIDESRECRNLN
+157 LIDESRKCRNLN

-295 IIDDFYESESIR
+295 IIDNFYESESIR
-307 DVLNNFKLKYEK
+307 DVLNKFKDTYAN

-328 LSVIENILS
+328 LSVIENIRS
-337 EYTDIYANLNPNKFL
+337 EYNDIYDNPNQNKFL

-391 DKLRDCIQENISDNT
+391 DKLRDCIQENISNNT

-423 SIYREWILY
+423 GVYREWILY

-445 WVGKK
+445 WVGEK

-493 SKEQYLKCIN
+493 AKEQYLECIHEN
-503 EKIGELVKIR
+503 MRALVIIKE
-513 NNIQVNSKFSAGG
+513 NVPKNGTFSVGG
-526 NTVKDWI
+526 KEVKKWI
-533 KSLNLQEL
+533 KNLNLQEL

-616 HEDSGKYV
+616 HEDREKYV
-624 LTMNQIKSLI
+624 LTMDQIKSLI

>member
-1 MAEQQDINI
+1 MAEQQDVNI

-36 TGYITNEAPIKYLM
+36 TGYITNEAPVKYLM

-122 PKFEEVE
+122 PEFEVVE
-129 LSNGV
+129 LSDGV

-142 SDTAVVNAVDEVNQK
+142 SDTAVVNAVDKVNCK
-157 LIDESRECRNLN
+157 LIDESRKCRNLN

-295 IIDDFYESESIR
+295 IIDNFYESESIR
-307 DVLNNFKLKYEK
+307 DVLNKFKDTYAN

-328 LSVIENILS
+328 LSVIENIRS
-337 EYTDIYANLNPNKFL
+337 EYNDIYDNPNPNKFL

-364 DYIQQALTLCSEKL
+364 DYIQQALTLCSERL

-445 WVGKK
+445 WVGEK

-493 SKEQYLKCIN
+493 AKEQYLECIHEN
-503 EKIGELVKIR
+503 MRALVIIKE
-513 NNIQVNSKFSAGG
+513 NVPKNGTFSVGG
-526 NTVKDWI
+526 KEVKKWI
-533 KSLNLQEL
+533 KNLNLQEL

-566 HREDACKYNFFD
+566 HRGDACKYNFFD

-616 HEDSGKYV
+616 HEDSEKYV
-624 LTMNQIKSLI
+624 LTMNQIKSII
-634 TWELEKIEEYNRI
+634 TWELEKIEEYNKI